1 MTVRELIE
9 ILKGHPDELR
19 VVVSAYEDG
28 YDDLSPKQI
37 SIQRIALNTGK
48 HDWQGRH
55 GEPEE
60 LPADASQPE
69 RIVSALV
76 LRRTSH

>member
-1 MTVRELIE
+1 MTVHELIE

-19 VVVSAYEDG
+19 VVLSG

-60 LPADASQPE
+60 LPADASQSE
-69 RIVSALV
+69 RTVSALV